1 MPVKKPKRAKK
12 TKKGRRVA
20 TAPVR
25 DVIVNIQTSKPRAR
39 RQLKQV
45 KPKRS
50 EDLNIKI
57 RDLEIAQGQF
67 RQTEL
72 IKAQAKQIGLLDKR
86 LSVLTDIIDNEATKP
101 LTEKD
106 FMFEKDRE
114 DTPQPTPQPTPRG
127 GPRGPRTKE
136 RNEELR
142 IERERKRLAKQ
153 LLEEVEGGGKLTPQT
168 PPRKNDK
175 LKKPQQTLK
184 VLGDLEPV
192 KVVDIDF

>member
-12 TKKGRRVA
+12 AKKGRRVA

-106 FMFEKDRE
+106 FMFDDRE
-114 DTPQPTPQPTPRG
+114 DTPQPTPRTG

-168 PPRKNDK
+168 TPRKNDK
-175 LKKPQQTLK
+175 LKKPKQTLK
-184 VLGDLEPV
+184 VLGDLEPL
-192 KVVDIDF
+192 KVVDLEI

>member
-12 TKKGRRVA
+12 AKKGRRVA

-72 IKAQAKQIGLLDKR
+72 IKAQAKQIGILDKR

-114 DTPQPTPQPTPRG
+114 EDTPQPTPRRG
-127 GPRGPRTKE
+127 GAPRGPRTKE
-136 RNEELR
+136 RNEELSNR
-142 IERERKRLAKQ
+142 
-153 LLEEVEGGGKLTPQT
+153 
-168 PPRKNDK
+168 PRKKKISKTIIRRSRRRRKINTTNDPT
-175 LKKPQQTLK
+175 KKR
-184 VLGDLEPV
+184 
-192 KVVDIDF
+192 

>member
-12 TKKGRRVA
+12 AKKGRRVA

-114 DTPQPTPQPTPRG
+114 DTPQPTPRTG
-127 GPRGPRTKE
+127 GAPRGPRTKE

-142 IERERKRLAKQ
+142 IQRERKKIADQ
-153 LLEEVEGGGKLTPQT
+153 LLKEVEGGGKLTPQT
-168 PPRKNDK
+168 TPRKNDK
-175 LKKPQQTLK
+175 LKKPKQTLK
-184 VLGDLEPV
+184 VLGDLEPI
-192 KVVDIDF
+192 KVVDIDI

>member
-12 TKKGRRVA
+12 AKKGRRVA

-72 IKAQAKQIGLLDKR
+72 IKAQAKQIGILDKR

-114 DTPQPTPQPTPRG
+114 DTPQPTPRRTRG
-127 GPRGPRTKE
+127 KLTEE
-136 RNEELR
+136 RKEELR

-153 LLEEVEGGGKLTPQT
+153 LLEEVEGGGKLTAQT

-175 LKKPQQTLK
+175 LKKPKQTLK
-184 VLGDLEPV
+184 VLGELEPIQVVDLE
-192 KVVDIDF
+192 I

>member
-12 TKKGRRVA
+12 AKKGRRVA

-106 FMFEKDRE
+106 FMFDDRE
-114 DTPQPTPQPTPRG
+114 DTPQPTPRTG

-136 RNEELR
+136 RNEQLR

-168 PPRKNDK
+168 TPRKNDK
-175 LKKPQQTLK
+175 LKKPKQTLN

-192 KVVDIDF
+192 KVVNLDI

>member
-1 MPVKKPKRAKK
+1 
-12 TKKGRRVA
+12 
-20 TAPVR
+20 
-25 DVIVNIQTSKPRAR
+25 
-39 RQLKQV
+39 V

-114 DTPQPTPQPTPRG
+114 DTPQPTPRTG
-127 GPRGPRTKE
+127 GAPRGPRTKE
-136 RNEELR
+136 RNEQLR
-142 IERERKRLAKQ
+142 IERERKKVAKQ

-168 PPRKNDK
+168 TPRKNDK
-175 LKKPQQTLK
+175 LKKPKQTLK

>member
-12 TKKGRRVA
+12 VKKGRRVA

-72 IKAQAKQIGLLDKR
+72 IKAQAKQIGILDKR

-106 FMFEKDRE
+106 FIFEKDRE
-114 DTPQPTPQPTPRG
+114 DTPQPTPRRGGAPRG
-127 GPRGPRTKE
+127 ARTKE

-142 IERERKRLAKQ
+142 ILREKRKLADQ

-168 PPRKNDK
+168 PPQKNDK
-175 LKKPQQTLK
+175 LKKPQQRIKL
-184 VLGDLEPV
+184 LGDLEPLQ
-192 KVVDIDF
+192 VVDLDF

>member
-72 IKAQAKQIGLLDKR
+72 IKAQAKQIGILDKR

-114 DTPQPTPQPTPRG
+114 DTPQPIPRTG
-127 GPRGPRTKE
+127 GAPRGPRTKE
-136 RNEELR
+136 RNEQLR

-153 LLEEVEGGGKLTPQT
+153 LLEEVEGGGKLRPQT
-168 PPRKNDK
+168 PPQKNDK

-192 KVVDIDF
+192 KVVDLEI

>member
-12 TKKGRRVA
+12 AKKGRRVA

-114 DTPQPTPQPTPRG
+114 DTPQPTPRTG
-127 GPRGPRTKE
+127 GAPRGPRTKE
-136 RNEELR
+136 RNEQLR
-142 IERERKRLAKQ
+142 IERERKKLAKQ

-168 PPRKNDK
+168 TPRKNDK

-192 KVVDIDF
+192 KVVDVDF

>member
-12 TKKGRRVA
+12 AKKGRRVA

-106 FMFEKDRE
+106 FIFEDRE
-114 DTPQPTPQPTPRG
+114 DTPQPTPRRTRG
-127 GPRGPRTKE
+127 KLTEE
-136 RNEELR
+136 RKEELR

-153 LLEEVEGGGKLTPQT
+153 LLEEVEGGGKLRPQT
-168 PPRKNDK
+168 PPQKNDK
-175 LKKPQQTLK
+175 LKKPKQTLK
-184 VLGDLEPV
+184 VLGELEPIEVVDLE
-192 KVVDIDF
+192 F

>member
-72 IKAQAKQIGLLDKR
+72 IKAQAKQIGILDKR
-86 LSVLTDIIDNEATKP
+86 LSVLTDIIDNESTKP

-114 DTPQPTPQPTPRG
+114 DTPQPTPRRGGAPRG
-127 GPRGPRTKE
+127 ARTKE

-168 PPRKNDK
+168 TPRKNDK
-175 LKKPQQTLK
+175 LKKPKQTLK
-184 VLGDLEPV
+184 VLGELEPV

>member
-72 IKAQAKQIGLLDKR
+72 IKAQAKQIGILDKR

-114 DTPQPTPQPTPRG
+114 EDTPQPTPRRG
-127 GPRGPRTKE
+127 GAPRGPRGKE
-136 RNEELR
+136 RNEQLA
-142 IERERKRLAKQ
+142 IDREKRKLAKQ
-153 LLEEVEGGGKLTPQT
+153 LLEELEGGGKLRPQT
-168 PPRKNDK
+168 SPQKNDK
-175 LKKPQQTLK
+175 LKKPKQALK
-184 VLGDLEPV
+184 VLGELEPV
-192 KVVDIDF
+192 KVVDLEI

>member
-12 TKKGRRVA
+12 AKKGRRVA

-72 IKAQAKQIGLLDKR
+72 IKAQAKQIGILDKR

-106 FMFEKDRE
+106 FMFEDRE
-114 DTPQPTPQPTPRG
+114 DTPQPTPRTG
-127 GPRGPRTKE
+127 GAPRGPRTKE
-136 RNEELR
+136 RNEQLR
-142 IERERKRLAKQ
+142 IERERKKLAKQ
-153 LLEEVEGGGKLTPQT
+153 LLEEVEGGGKLTAQT

-184 VLGDLEPV
+184 VLGELEPV